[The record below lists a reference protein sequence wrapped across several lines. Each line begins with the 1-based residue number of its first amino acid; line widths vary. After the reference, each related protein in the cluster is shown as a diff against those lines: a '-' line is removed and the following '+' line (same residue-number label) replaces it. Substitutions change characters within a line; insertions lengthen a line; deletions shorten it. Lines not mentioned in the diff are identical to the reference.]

1 MDLMKRELLNYDIFP
16 KVIPV
21 GKEVSITVKPR
32 GGHAAFAKNKEH
44 TIAIHTMTEGIP
56 STYPTRDNY
65 AAYHMMPAEDGCFHI
80 VHTFK
85 KESEHYIRIILE
97 DKRIV
102 QLSVYAVESD
112 LIGRYP
118 YIGDMHMHSTRSDGK
133 EHPFIVAANYR
144 KAGYD
149 FMAITDHRKYY
160 PSLETKRFYEPLNL
174 DVKFYPGEEIHL
186 PGNDIHIVNFG
197 GDYSING
204 LLNCSLQYINKGADP
219 DWRSTTGIC
228 PDVMTEDEY
237 RAEVNALAQ
246 TLDIPENVE
255 KFPYA
260 SCVWI
265 CNHIKN
271 ANGLGI
277 FAHPYWISNVYQV
290 PEDFTDHM
298 FKTHPFDAFEVFGGL
313 TYFQQNGYQVQKY
326 HDFRA
331 QGIQV
336 PIVGNTDTH
345 GSTPYNGDWHSA
357 RSMVLAYENT
367 RDEIVGAVKSFYN
380 VAIQDIKNHVEV
392 LGTLRMMKYCWFL
405 YEHYLPIHDEL
416 CFEEGRLMKEYACG
430 DEEAG
435 EDLRRISGRMNKL
448 RKKYFDFD

>member
-32 GGHAAFAKNKEH
+32 GGHAAFDKKKNY
-44 TIAIHTMTEGIP
+44 TVAIHTTTEGNP
-56 STYPTRDNY
+56 TTYPNRNNY
-65 AAYHMMPAEDGCFHI
+65 AAYQMTPSEDGCFHI

-85 KESEHYIRIILE
+85 KESEYYIRIILE
-97 DKRIV
+97 DKRLV
-102 QLSVYAVESD
+102 QLSVYAVADD
-112 LIGRYP
+112 LVGRYP

-160 PSLETKRFYEPLNL
+160 PSLETRNFYAPLNL

-204 LLNCSLQYINKGADP
+204 LLDCSQQYIAKGADP
-219 DWRSTTGIC
+219 NWRSITGIC
-228 PDVMTEDEY
+228 PDVMTEEQY
-237 RAEVNALAQ
+237 RDEVNALAE

-255 KFPYA
+255 KFSYA

-265 CNHIKN
+265 CNHIKK

-290 PEDFTDHM
+290 PEDFTDYM
-298 FKTHPFDAFEVFGGL
+298 FETHPFDAFEVFGGL

-326 HDFRA
+326 HDYRA
-331 QGIQV
+331 KGIQV

-345 GSTPYNGDWHSA
+345 GSTPYNADWHSA

-405 YEHYLPIHDEL
+405 YEHYLPIHDEI

-435 EDLRRISGRMNKL
+435 EDLHRISGRMDKL
-448 RKKYFDFD
+448 RKKYFCFD

>member
-32 GGHAAFAKNKEH
+32 GGHAAFDQKKEY
-44 TIAIHTMTEGIP
+44 TVAIHTTTEGNP
-56 STYPTRDNY
+56 TTYPNRNNY
-65 AAYHMMPAEDGCFHI
+65 AAYQMSPSEDGCFHI

-85 KESEHYIRIILE
+85 KESEYYIRIILE
-97 DKRIV
+97 DKRLV
-102 QLSVYAVESD
+102 QLSVYAVADD
-112 LIGRYP
+112 LVGRYP

-144 KAGYD
+144 RAGYD

-160 PSLETKRFYEPLNL
+160 PSLETRNFYAPLHL

-197 GDYSING
+197 GDYSVNG
-204 LLNCSLQYINKGADP
+204 LLDCSQQYLSKGADP
-219 DWRSTTGIC
+219 KWRSLTGIC
-228 PDVMTEDEY
+228 PDVMTEEQY
-237 RAEVNALAQ
+237 RDEVNALAE

-255 KFPYA
+255 KFSYA

-265 CNHIKN
+265 CNHIKK

-290 PEDFTDHM
+290 PEDFTDYM
-298 FKTHPFDAFEVFGGL
+298 FETHPFDAFEVFGGL

-326 HDFRA
+326 HDYRA
-331 QGIQV
+331 KGIQV

-345 GSTPYNGDWHSA
+345 GSTPYNADWHSA

-435 EDLRRISGRMNKL
+435 EDLRRISGRMDQL
-448 RKKYFDFD
+448 RKKYFCFG